1 MKKSVSILI
10 STYNGRLKLE
20 STLKALSQLD
30 ISNTDFLELIIVDNA
45 STDNTAEFVR
55 DVWLKYHAP
64 FELKV
69 LLEEIPGKLHAQE
82 LGLKNCQ
89 GDFVL
94 ICDDD
99 NSLNENYLQI
109 GLNYFE
115 KHPQIGVLGGQG
127 IAVSTVQIPDWFKEY
142 DYYFACAPQAP
153 QTGNVMPTRNV
164 VYGAGMWIRKSAYTK
179 AKELGFK
186 FILGSRTGTKLTTG
200 GEDSE
205 LCWAIKLLGFEI
217 WYIDEMKFLH
227 HVPADRLTPLYRKR
241 LIKGMNSNGPL
252 AWIYLRVWKNNI
264 TKEVSNFWVKE
275 LLYSFKDF
283 MNILFKLN
291 SGDTKK
297 IIKSNILFYLSYRSE
312 FDKKFN
318 QVVKYRNTCLK
329 NNNSL

>member
-1 MKKSVSILI
+1 VKKSVSILI

-30 ISNTDFLELIIVDNA
+30 RADIDFLELIIVDNA
-45 STDNTAEFVR
+45 SKDNTAEFAKEL
-55 DVWLKYHAP
+55 WLKYDAP
-64 FELKV
+64 FELT
-69 LLEEIPGKLHAQE
+69 LMLENTPGKLFAQE

-115 KHPQIGVLGGQG
+115 KYPKIGVLGGQG
-127 IAVSTVQIPDWFKEY
+127 IPVSTIPIPEWFKEY

-164 VYGAGMWIRKSAYTK
+164 VYGAGMWIRKSAYLK
-179 AKELGFK
+179 AKDLGFK

-205 LCWAIKLLGFEI
+205 LCWSIKLLGYEI
-217 WYIDEMKFLH
+217 WYIDEMQFSH
-227 HVPADRLTPLYRKR
+227 HVPEDRLTPLYRNR

-252 AWIYLRVWKNNI
+252 AWIYLRVWKNNMI
-264 TKEVSNFWVKE
+264 NEVSNFWLKE
-275 LLYSFKDF
+275 LIYSFKDLLKV
-283 MNILFKLN
+283 LFKSN
-291 SGDTKK
+291 MVETKK
-297 IIKSNILFYLSYRSE
+297 ILKTNIRFYLSYRSE

-318 QVVKYRNTCLK
+318 QVIQYRNKCLK
-329 NNNSL
+329 INN